1 MLPYTPLHYLLL
13 EPEPGFPEVLVMTSG
28 NLSEEPIA
36 FSNSSALSELD
47 HIADGFLF
55 HDRAIETRV
64 DDSVVTEVNNKRYFY
79 RRSRGFAPDP
89 VRLDMELRPTLSVGA
104 ELKNSFCLT
113 RDNYAFLSHHIGDL
127 QNLETLQAFETGIP
141 HFENLF
147 KITPQAIACDLT
159 RIIFL
164 LITRT
169 NRACLQDLTLIPVQH
184 HHAHLAAVMA
194 DNDRI
199 ADTSVIGVIF
209 DGTGYGLDGNI
220 WGGEFLYGGYTQ
232 VERKFHLEFMPLPGG
247 DSATLH
253 PAKIAAAY
261 LWKNGIAWTD
271 AIPSINALSPDQR
284 SVLLA
289 QLRSDLNCPKT
300 SSMGRLFDAV
310 ASLIGLRQEV
320 NYEAQA
326 AIELENIINPDQEK
340 SYHFEIE
347 DKQVRIAPV
356 LEAVIQDLQSRVP
369 LPDIAANFHNSIRLL
384 VLEICDRI
392 SRDTGCRTIALSGG
406 VWQNKFLV
414 RHAIKDLEELN
425 YTVLTHH
432 RVPAND
438 GGIALGQAMIANY
451 QLNYL

>member
-1 MLPYTPLHYLLL
+1 M

-47 HIADGFLF
+47 QIADGFLF

-89 VRLDMELRPTLSVGA
+89 VRLDMELKPILAVGA
-104 ELKNSFCLT
+104 ELKNTFCLT

-141 HFENLF
+141 HYENLF
-147 KITPQAIACDLT
+147 KIKPQAIACDLHPDYLST
-159 RIIFL
+159 QYAN
-164 LITRT
+164 
-169 NRACLQDLTLIPVQH
+169 NRACQQDLPLIPVQH
-184 HHAHLAAVMA
+184 HHAHLASVMA

-199 ADTSVIGVIF
+199 ADEPVIGIIF

-232 VERKFHLEFMPLPGG
+232 VERKFHLEYMPLPGG

-261 LWKNGIAWTD
+261 LWKNGIEWAD
-271 AIPSINALSPDQR
+271 DIPSIRSFSPDQR
-284 SVLLA
+284 SVLMS
-289 QLRSDLNCPKT
+289 QLESDLNCPKT

-310 ASLIGLRQEV
+310 ASLIGLRHEV

-326 AIELENIINPDQEK
+326 AIELENIINPEQER

-356 LEAVIQDLQSRVP
+356 LEAVIQDLQNQVSI
-369 LPDIAANFHNSIRLL
+369 PDIAAKFHNSVRLL

-392 SRDTGCRTIALSGG
+392 SRETGCRTIALSGG

-414 RHAIKDLEELN
+414 QPCN
-425 YTVLTHH
+425 
-432 RVPAND
+432 
-438 GGIALGQAMIANY
+438 
-451 QLNYL
+451 